1 MITLSATASTLPA
14 IAIAIAAMTSN
25 PSAPFNK
32 NFFIV
37 FSDSLISEMTNAG

>member
-14 IAIAIAAMTSN
+14 IAFAAITSH
-25 PSAPFNK
+25 PSAPLNN

-37 FSDSLISEMTNAG
+37 FSSSLISEMANAV

>member
-1 MITLSATASTLPA
+1 MITLSATASTLP
-14 IAIAIAAMTSN
+14 AIAIAAMTSN